1 MGKNSQI
8 SLPEGGSTMSIKADF
23 HMHSHHSGDSDAN
36 MEDMIRRAISLGL
49 KQICFTEHYDPDF
62 IYQDGEAHIFELNT
76 DSYLYELI
84 GLKNKYQ
91 DRIKVLF
98 GVELG
103 LQSHLKREHA
113 IYSKSFD
120 FDFIIGSS
128 HLCERRDPYYPAFFE
143 GRSEEEAHH
152 AYFTGILE
160 NVKKL
165 PYFDV
170 YGHLDYVLR
179 YGPTKN
185 AAFTYEKHKDVLD
198 AILMHLIEEEKGIE
212 LNTAGFDRGFSE
224 PNPYL
229 SVLQRYH
236 ELGGEIITIGS
247 DAHDATHIAN
257 HFDKA
262 EEILKSCGF
271 KYYCIF
277 ENRVPEYLKL

>member
-1 MGKNSQI
+1 
-8 SLPEGGSTMSIKADF
+8 MSIRADY
-23 HMHSHHSGDSDAN
+23 HMHSHNSGDSNAS
-36 MEDMIRRAISLGL
+36 MEDMIKQAISLNL

-62 IYQDGEAHIFELNT
+62 VYPEGEEAIFELNT

-91 DRIKVLF
+91 DQIKVLF

-103 LQSHLKREHA
+103 LQAHLKREIA
-113 IYSKSFD
+113 IYSRSYD

-128 HLCERRDPYYPAFFE
+128 HLCDKVDPYYPKFFE

-152 AYFTGILE
+152 AYFASILE

-185 AAFTYEKHKDVLD
+185 DAFTYEKHQDVLD
-198 AILMHLIEEEKGIE
+198 QILTHLIEEEKGIE
-212 LNTAGFDRGFSE
+212 LNTSGFDRGFSE
-224 PNPYL
+224 PNPYFAL
-229 SVLQRYH
+229 LKRYR

-247 DAHDATHIAN
+247 DAHDAAHIGA

-262 EEILKSCGF
+262 EEILTACGF
-271 KYYCIF
+271 KYYCMY
-277 ENRVPEYLKL
+277 ENRVPEFIKL